1 MHMVQT
7 LTLSVGPI
15 MEAAIFG
22 WISAVSFPLGVAMTY
37 RVKDPKRYRAA
48 VCFLLAFA
56 SGAVCAS
63 LLIEVFAD
71 TVNTYIQRAHA
82 ETHLLAM
89 HPDEKNTPLGTMAAE
104 SGVETPNID
113 ETAHC
118 ARVCVYAFS
127 NSKLERN
134 FSTSNFIIFVY

>member
-1 MHMVQT
+1 
-7 LTLSVGPI
+7 

-22 WISAVSFPLGVAMTY
+22 WISAVSFPFGVAIAF
-37 RVKDPKRYRAA
+37 RVSDPKRYRAA

-71 TVNTYIQRAHA
+71 SVNTYIARAHA

-89 HPDEKNTPLGTMAAE
+89 HPDETNTPLETMAAE
-104 SGVETPNID
+104 SGVETPNVD

-118 ARVCVYAFS
+118 ARVCVF
-127 NSKLERN
+127 LMC
-134 FSTSNFIIFVY
+134 